1 MAKARRSETISQLHA
16 SARLVRT
23 ALAAKLNGHG
33 FHAGQDQVMLALFQ
47 EDGQTPGQLA
57 TRLGVKPPTITKT
70 INRLSAQGHL
80 EKRPSSE
87 DQRQSNVFLTSG
99 GRDTIRDIERA
110 VKKTEKQALKGLD
123 KKERRT
129 LTKLLAR
136 IEENLT
142 RAVPDDDEE
151 ADDATLLAPP
161 AGDEDDD
168 KLVQAEALLDQPSL
182 APSADAFDS
191 RALHGDEMR
200 PEEARAAD

>member
-1 MAKARRSETISQLHA
+1 MAKTRRSETIGQLHA

-33 FHAGQDQVMLALFQ
+33 FHAGQDQIMLALFQ

-57 TRLGVKPPTITKT
+57 VRLGVKPPTITKT
-70 INRLSAQGHL
+70 INRLGAQGHL

-87 DQRQSNVFLTSG
+87 DQRQSNVFLTAG

-129 LTKLLAR
+129 LTRLLAQ

-142 RAVPDDDEE
+142 RATPDSV
-151 ADDATLLAPP
+151 DDAEDAALLATP
-161 AGDEDDD
+161 AEDGEDN
-168 KLVQAEALLDQPSL
+168 LAQADALLDKPPL
-182 APSADAFDS
+182 APSE
-191 RALHGDEMR
+191 DEVA
-200 PEEARAAD
+200 PAPLAGAGLGVEEARAPD